1 MDNVIQ
7 RVIADLLALSKDMD
21 GQHAARIAQII
32 ERLLRDQDP
41 HGQHAARLYGQLEG
55 RPLPRPARSV
65 SSVHSPATQA
75 E

>member
-1 MDNVIQ
+1 MDDVIQ
-7 RVIADLLALSKDMD
+7 KVIAALLALSQAAD
-21 GQHAARIAQII
+21 GRDAARIDEII

-65 SSVHSPATQA
+65 SSVHGPATQA